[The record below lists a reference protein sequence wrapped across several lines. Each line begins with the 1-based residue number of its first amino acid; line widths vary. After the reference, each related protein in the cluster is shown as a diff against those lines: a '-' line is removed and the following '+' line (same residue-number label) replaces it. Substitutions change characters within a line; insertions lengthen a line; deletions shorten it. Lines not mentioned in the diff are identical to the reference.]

1 MFDDKHFQK
10 EAERARIAA
19 GDHLRK
25 AAETDDLGQ
34 PDKAAY
40 WRDLATRST
49 RRADLYERLIGR
61 WESGGGKLELTS
73 IDVEDAHKLL
83 DRFDRNPIDDVLT
96 RKPGDSIT
104 EARLEII
111 QGKACAWAF
120 GNAVRTGA
128 LDEIVRMVQL
138 MEHDGAQVNLA
149 ALARMTGISR
159 QTLHVRLGPARAA
172 E

>member
-10 EAERARIAA
+10 EAEGSRIAA

-25 AAETDDLGQ
+25 AAEADGLGQ
-34 PDKAAY
+34 PGKAEY

-49 RRADLYERLIGR
+49 RRAELYERIIGR
-61 WESGGGKLELTS
+61 WEFGGGKLELTS

-96 RKPGDSIT
+96 RKAGDSIT
-104 EARLEII
+104 EGRLEII

-120 GNAVRTGA
+120 GNAVRAGA
-128 LDEIVRMVQL
+128 LDEIVRMIQL
-138 MEHDGAQVNLA
+138 IERDGVEVNLA

-159 QTLHVRLGPARAA
+159 QTLHARLGPARAA